1 MIQFRANFFSD
12 VLGMSTS
19 VTMLL
24 PQQTASQIGLEG
36 SVRERTPVLYLL
48 HGYSDD
54 DTIWTRR
61 TSIER
66 YASERGLAVVMPF
79 VDTSFYCDERFGK
92 KYWTYL
98 SEELPAL
105 VTATFNVSDAREDTF
120 VAGLS
125 MGGYGAFKLALRQ
138 PGRFAAAGSLS
149 GALDMATRHN
159 AEDDLGLNHTTVW
172 GAAEVRGTGDDL
184 VHLVSTADPASL
196 PRLWLTCGTEDILAD
211 DNRAFLA
218 AAGRAGVPVETD
230 WRPGGHEWGYWD
242 ATIQDFLA
250 FALD

>member
-12 VLGMSTS
+12 VLGISTS
-19 VTMLL
+19 ATILL
-24 PQQTASQIGLEG
+24 PLETSAQIGLTG
-36 SVRERTPVLYLL
+36 NVRERTPVLYLL

-66 YASERGLAVVMPF
+66 YASDRGLAVVMPS
-79 VDTSFYCDERFGK
+79 VDTSFYCDERYGK
-92 KYWTYL
+92 AYWTYV

-105 VTATFNVSDAREDTF
+105 VTRTFNVSDAREDTF

-125 MGGYGAFKLALRQ
+125 MGGYGAFKLALRH

-149 GALDMATRHN
+149 GALDMATRHVQ
-159 AEDDLGLNHTTVW
+159 EEPGLDHTAVW
-172 GAAEVRGTGDDL
+172 GDTPVRGTGDDL
-184 VHLVSTADPASL
+184 VHLLSTADPASL
-196 PRLWLTCGTEDILAD
+196 PRMWMTCGTEDILVD

-218 AAGRAGVPVETD
+218 AAEAAGVHIESD
-230 WRPGGHEWGYWD
+230 WRPGEHEWGYWD